1 MRDAAQ
7 WSGRSRWPINRA
19 RSPSPNVLSGRE
31 AGSESTTAA
40 PPRRPFLF
48 LLGAITIPVI
58 LLDQATK
65 LFVQAHMALYE
76 SIAIIPNYLDI
87 TYTLNPGAAFSML
100 ADAPPW
106 VRTMFLLSMACAAIV
121 VLAVLIVR
129 ADRVSISSVAFALIM
144 GGAMGNLID
153 RAIRGRVIDFMR
165 AHYYDL
171 NYPIFNVADS
181 AISIGVALIILTA
194 FFGSDD
200 EPKSNPF
207 QPKLAPRRI

>member
-1 MRDAAQ
+1 MPEQSSAK
-7 WSGRSRWPINRA
+7 PL
-19 RSPSPNVLSGRE
+19 PNVIAGRE
-31 AGSESTTAA
+31 AGSESTASA

-48 LLGAITIPVI
+48 LLGAIAIPVI

-106 VRTMFLLSMACAAIV
+106 VREAFLLTMACAAIV

-129 ADRVSISSVAFALIM
+129 SERVSTSSIAFALIM

-181 AISIGVALIILTA
+181 AITIGVAMIVLTA
-194 FFGSDD
+194 FFGTDD
-200 EPKSNPF
+200 EPRSNSPS
-207 QPKLAPRRI
+207 

>member
-1 MRDAAQ
+1 MPEQSSAKPLP
-7 WSGRSRWPINRA
+7 G
-19 RSPSPNVLSGRE
+19 VL
-31 AGSESTTAA
+31 AGPESTASA

-100 ADAPPW
+100 ADAPAW
-106 VRTMFLLSMACAAIV
+106 VRELFLLSMACAAIV

-129 ADRVSISSVAFALIM
+129 SDRVSISSVAFALIL

-194 FFGSDD
+194 LFGHED
-200 EPKSNPF
+200 EPKPDLSS
-207 QPKLAPRRI
+207 

>member
-1 MRDAAQ
+1 MADQSSAK
-7 WSGRSRWPINRA
+7 PIA
-19 RSPSPNVLSGRE
+19 NVLSGRE

-65 LFVQAHMALYE
+65 LYVQAHMALYE

-100 ADAPPW
+100 ADAPVW
-106 VRTMFLLSMACAAIV
+106 VRTMFLLTMACAAIV
-121 VLAVLIVR
+121 VLAVIIVR
-129 ADRVSISSVAFALIM
+129 AERVSISSVAFALIL

-153 RAIRGRVIDFMR
+153 RAVRGRVIDFLR

-181 AISIGVALIILTA
+181 AISIGVGLILFVTI
-194 FFGSDD
+194 FGRENQPAPD
-200 EPKSNPF
+200 PSN
-207 QPKLAPRRI
+207 

>member
-1 MRDAAQ
+1 MPEQSSAKPLP
-7 WSGRSRWPINRA
+7 G
-19 RSPSPNVLSGRE
+19 VLSGRE
-31 AGSESTTAA
+31 AGSESTAAA

-58 LLDQATK
+58 LLDQGTK

-106 VRTMFLLSMACAAIV
+106 VREAFLLTMACAAIV

-129 ADRVSISSVAFALIM
+129 SDRVSITSVAFALIL
-144 GGAMGNLID
+144 GGATGNLID
-153 RAIRGRVIDFMR
+153 RAVRGRVIDFMR

-181 AISIGVALIILTA
+181 AISIGVALIFFTI
-194 FFGSDD
+194 FFGRDD
-200 EPKSNPF
+200 EPRPDRSS
-207 QPKLAPRRI
+207 

>member
-1 MRDAAQ
+1 MPEQSSAKPLP
-7 WSGRSRWPINRA
+7 G
-19 RSPSPNVLSGRE
+19 VLSGRE
-31 AGSESTTAA
+31 AGSESTAAA

-76 SIAIIPNYLDI
+76 SIAIVPNYLDI

-100 ADAPPW
+100 ADSPAW
-106 VRTMFLLSMACAAIV
+106 IRKAFLLSMAAVMIV
-121 VLAVLIVR
+121 VLTVVIIR
-129 ADRVSISSVAFALIM
+129 SERVSLNSIACALIL
-144 GGAMGNLID
+144 GGAAGNLID

-171 NYPIFNVADS
+171 NYPVFNVADS
-181 AISIGVALIILTA
+181 AISIGVVLIILA
-194 FFGSDD
+194 SLFGHDD
-200 EPKSNPF
+200 EPKPG
-207 QPKLAPRRI
+207 Q

>member
-1 MRDAAQ
+1 MAEQSSAK
-7 WSGRSRWPINRA
+7 PIA
-19 RSPSPNVLSGRE
+19 SVLAGRE
-31 AGSESTTAA
+31 AGNESTTAA

-48 LLGAITIPVI
+48 LLGAITVPVI

-100 ADAPPW
+100 ADAPVW

-121 VLAVLIVR
+121 VLTVMIVR
-129 ADRVSISSVAFALIM
+129 AERVSISSVASALIL
-144 GGAMGNLID
+144 GGAIGNLID
-153 RAIRGRVIDFMR
+153 RAIRGRVIDFLR

-181 AISIGVALIILTA
+181 AISIGVALVFFTI

-200 EPKSNPF
+200 EPKPSPSS
-207 QPKLAPRRI
+207 

>member
-1 MRDAAQ
+1 MAEQSSAKPLASVLPGRDA
-7 WSGRSRWPINRA
+7 GN
-19 RSPSPNVLSGRE
+19 
-31 AGSESTTAA
+31 ESMTAA
-40 PPRRPFLF
+40 PRRRPFLF

-100 ADAPPW
+100 ADAPVW
-106 VRTMFLLSMACAAIV
+106 VRTMFLLSMACAAII
-121 VLAVLIVR
+121 VLAVMIVR
-129 ADRVSISSVAFALIM
+129 AERVSISSVAFALIL
-144 GGAMGNLID
+144 GGAIGNLID

-181 AISIGVALIILTA
+181 AISIGVALIFFIV

-200 EPKSNPF
+200 EPKPNPSS
-207 QPKLAPRRI
+207 

>member
-1 MRDAAQ
+1 MPEQSSAK
-7 WSGRSRWPINRA
+7 PL
-19 RSPSPNVLSGRE
+19 PNVLDGRE
-31 AGSESTTAA
+31 AGSESTTSA

-48 LLGAITIPVI
+48 LIGAITIPVI

-106 VRTMFLLSMACAAIV
+106 VREAFLLTMACAAIV

-129 ADRVSISSVAFALIM
+129 SERVSITSVAFALIM

-181 AISIGVALIILTA
+181 AITIGVAMIVLTA

-200 EPKSNPF
+200 EPKPNSPS
-207 QPKLAPRRI
+207 

>member
-1 MRDAAQ
+1 MAEQSSAKPLPR
-7 WSGRSRWPINRA
+7 
-19 RSPSPNVLSGRE
+19 VLAGRE
-31 AGSESTTAA
+31 AGSESTASA

-87 TYTLNPGAAFSML
+87 TYTQNPGAAFSML

-106 VRTMFLLSMACAAIV
+106 VRKAILLTMACAAIIVLLV
-121 VLAVLIVR
+121 VIVR
-129 ADRVSISSVAFALIM
+129 AESVSLTSVSCALIL

-181 AISIGVALIILTA
+181 AISIGVVLILLVTV
-194 FFGSDD
+194 FGRDH
-200 EPKSNPF
+200 EPKPESSS
-207 QPKLAPRRI
+207 

>member
-1 MRDAAQ
+1 MAEQSSAKPLPRVIET
-7 WSGRSRWPINRA
+7 GN
-19 RSPSPNVLSGRE
+19 
-31 AGSESTTAA
+31 ESTAST

-58 LLDQATK
+58 ILDQVTK

-87 TYTLNPGAAFSML
+87 TYTQNPGAAFSML

-106 VRTMFLLSMACAAIV
+106 VRKAFLLTMACAAIC
-121 VLAVLIVR
+121 VLLVIIVR
-129 ADRVSISSVAFALIM
+129 AESVSLTSVSCALIL
-144 GGAMGNLID
+144 GGATGNLID

-181 AISIGVALIILTA
+181 AISIGVVLILLMTV
-194 FFGSDD
+194 FGREQETKPDHS
-200 EPKSNPF
+200 S
-207 QPKLAPRRI
+207 

>member
-1 MRDAAQ
+1 MPEQSSAKPLP
-7 WSGRSRWPINRA
+7 G
-19 RSPSPNVLSGRE
+19 VL
-31 AGSESTTAA
+31 AGPESTAAA

-100 ADAPPW
+100 ADAPAW
-106 VRTMFLLSMACAAIV
+106 VRELFLLSMACAAIV

-129 ADRVSISSVAFALIM
+129 SDRVSISSVAFALIL

-181 AISIGVALIILTA
+181 AISIGVGLIILTA
-194 FFGSDD
+194 LFGSDD
-200 EPKSNPF
+200 
-207 QPKLAPRRI
+207 QPKPDRST

>member
-1 MRDAAQ
+1 MTAAAKHWTRDAAR
-7 WSGRSRWPINRA
+7 WWERSRWRNNRA
-19 RSPSPNVLSGRE
+19 RSLCPACSLAEKRE
-31 AGSESTTAA
+31 ESTASA

-106 VRTMFLLSMACAAIV
+106 VRKAFLLTMACAAIV
-121 VLAVLIVR
+121 VLTVLIVR
-129 ADRVSISSVAFALIM
+129 AERVSITSVAFALIL
-144 GGAMGNLID
+144 GGATGNLID

-181 AISIGVALIILTA
+181 AISIGVVLIMLVT
-194 FFGSDD
+194 FFGRED
-200 EPKSNPF
+200 EPRPDPSS
-207 QPKLAPRRI
+207 

>member
-1 MRDAAQ
+1 MPEQSSAKPLSDALA
-7 WSGRSRWPINRA
+7 
-19 RSPSPNVLSGRE
+19 GRE
-31 AGSESTTAA
+31 AGSESTAST

-106 VRTMFLLSMACAAIV
+106 VREAFLLTMACAAIV

-129 ADRVSISSVAFALIM
+129 SDRVSISSIAFALIM
-144 GGAMGNLID
+144 GGAIGNLID

-181 AISIGVALIILTA
+181 AISIGVALIVLTA
-194 FFGSDD
+194 FFGSDE
-200 EPKSNPF
+200 EPRTKRSS
-207 QPKLAPRRI
+207 

>member
-1 MRDAAQ
+1 MADQSSAK
-7 WSGRSRWPINRA
+7 PIA
-19 RSPSPNVLSGRE
+19 SVLPGRE

-48 LLGAITIPVI
+48 LLGAITIPII

-100 ADAPPW
+100 ADAPVW
-106 VRTMFLLSMACAAIV
+106 VRTMFLLSMACAAII
-121 VLAVLIVR
+121 VLTVMIVR
-129 ADRVSISSVAFALIM
+129 ADRVSISSVAFALIL

-200 EPKSNPF
+200 EPKPNPSS
-207 QPKLAPRRI
+207 

>member
-1 MRDAAQ
+1 MAEQSSAKPLA
-7 WSGRSRWPINRA
+7 S
-19 RSPSPNVLSGRE
+19 VLPGRE

-100 ADAPPW
+100 ADAPAW
-106 VRTMFLLSMACAAIV
+106 VRTMFLLTMACAAII
-121 VLAVLIVR
+121 VLTVMIVR
-129 ADRVSISSVAFALIM
+129 AERVSISSVALALIL

-200 EPKSNPF
+200 EPKPNPST
-207 QPKLAPRRI
+207 

>member
-1 MRDAAQ
+1 MPEQ
-7 WSGRSRWPINRA
+7 SGA
-19 RSPSPNVLSGRE
+19 KTLPNVLGGRAE
-31 AGSESTTAA
+31 GKDSVES

-48 LLGAITIPVI
+48 LFGAVTIPI
-58 LLDQATK
+58 IILDQATK

-76 SIAIIPNYLDI
+76 SIALIPNYLDI

-106 VRTMFLLSMACAAIV
+106 VRKAFLLSMACAAII

-129 ADRVSISSVAFALIM
+129 SERISITSVAFAMVL
-144 GGAMGNLID
+144 GGAAGNLID

-171 NYPIFNVADS
+171 NYPVFNVADS
-181 AISIGVALIILTA
+181 AISIGVVLIILA
-194 FFGSDD
+194 SFFGHDD
-200 EPKSNPF
+200 EPKPDQAS
-207 QPKLAPRRI
+207 

>member
-1 MRDAAQ
+1 MAEQSSAK
-7 WSGRSRWPINRA
+7 PLPRA
-19 RSPSPNVLSGRE
+19 LETGN
-31 AGSESTTAA
+31 ESSASA

-48 LLGAITIPVI
+48 LIGAITIPVI
-58 LLDQATK
+58 ILDQVTK

-87 TYTLNPGAAFSML
+87 TYTQNPGAAFSML

-106 VRTMFLLSMACAAIV
+106 VRKAFLLTMACAAIV
-121 VLAVLIVR
+121 VLLFIIVR
-129 ADRVSISSVAFALIM
+129 TESVSLTSVSCALIL

-153 RAIRGRVIDFMR
+153 RAIRGRVIDFLR

-181 AISIGVALIILTA
+181 AITIGVMLILFVTI
-194 FFGSDD
+194 FGRDQ
-200 EPKSNPF
+200 EPKPDHSS
-207 QPKLAPRRI
+207 